1 MLIQCPE
8 CELNVSDKALACPHC
23 GCPMSK
29 NIKPTYS
36 RARHNKRRRLP
47 NGFGQISEIKGRN
60 LRKPFRAMVTIGKED
75 NGRPIC
81 KILKPE
87 AYFETYNEAYAALVA
102 YNKNPYDL
110 DPAILVQDLYKRWT
124 NEYFATLKN
133 DSSKRTVKS
142 SWSYCSSVYKMRV
155 KDLRARHI
163 KGCME
168 DGTITVKGVE
178 KHTTPNIKGRIKSM
192 FNLMLDYALE
202 YEIVDRNYA
211 RTFDISEDILEDIEE
226 SKRGHIAFTDDEMKK
241 LWDNLHSYCYVDL
254 VLIQCYSG
262 WRPQEL
268 GLIELKNVDLENHY
282 IVGGMKTKAGTDR
295 IVPIHSKIFPLVER
309 YYHEAKELNSKYLFN
324 CTDTH
329 THRSSLMM
337 TYEKYRQRFMK
348 IVTRLSLNSD
358 HRAHDPRK
366 QFITMAKKFKVDEY
380 AIKRI
385 VGHEIND
392 VTEKVYTQRDLAW
405 LKSEIE
411 KIK

>member
-8 CELNVSDKALACPHC
+8 CELNVSDKALTCPHC
-23 GCPMSK
+23 GCPMTK

-81 KILKPE
+81 KMLKPE

-168 DGTITVKGVE
+168 NGTITVKGVE

-211 RTFDISEDILEDIEE
+211 RTFDISEG
-226 SKRGHIAFTDDEMKK
+226 S
-241 LWDNLHSYCYVDL
+241 
-254 VLIQCYSG
+254 
-262 WRPQEL
+262 
-268 GLIELKNVDLENHY
+268 
-282 IVGGMKTKAGTDR
+282 IVK
-295 IVPIHSKIFPLVER
+295 
-309 YYHEAKELNSKYLFN
+309 
-324 CTDTH
+324 
-329 THRSSLMM
+329 
-337 TYEKYRQRFMK
+337 
-348 IVTRLSLNSD
+348 
-358 HRAHDPRK
+358 
-366 QFITMAKKFKVDEY
+366 
-380 AIKRI
+380 
-385 VGHEIND
+385 
-392 VTEKVYTQRDLAW
+392 
-405 LKSEIE
+405 
-411 KIK
+411 